1 MQSKVKR
8 QTELDI
14 LRLFATLAV
23 ILMHADG
30 HPYLK
35 NNLDPKAHSMFIAAL
50 VWCVPAFF
58 MISGRFFLDPS
69 REVTAKKILS
79 KYIPRII
86 TAFLVWSAIYVLY
99 YIFSG
104 AYAGLNIWGICTQF
118 IDGPYHFWFLYSL
131 LGLYLLTPILRKVA
145 SDKKVLQYFLILFL
159 IFNLIYE
166 YLVYIPKIGAI
177 INTLAGKID
186 IGIVGY
192 VGYFV
197 LGYFLYSIRKDI
209 NTKTEVFIYV
219 LGATSLVATVIL
231 EGKISSELQG
241 EDFVK
246 QYLKPNV
253 IIFSAAIYVFFIK
266 RVAQHSFSERA
277 QQLLAKL
284 TELSFGVYI
293 LHALVNELLAFIPLP
308 QPVRFPYLV
317 LILLSIFIYLIGLF
331 LTWLIRK
338 IPYLGKKIT

>member
-118 IDGPYHFWFLYSL
+118 VDGPYHFWFLYSL
-131 LGLYLLTPILRKVA
+131 FGLYLLTPILRKIT

-166 YLVYIPKIGAI
+166 YLVYIPKIGEI

-197 LGYFLYSIRKDI
+197 LGYFLYSIKKNI
-209 NTKTEVFIYV
+209 NAKTEVFIYV
-219 LGATSLVATVIL
+219 LGAASLVATVIL
-231 EGKISSELQG
+231 EGEISPELQ
-241 EDFVK
+241 EENFIK

-253 IIFSAAIYVFFIK
+253 IVFSAAIYIFFIQ
-266 RVAQHSFSERA
+266 RVAQHPFSERA

-293 LHALVNELLAFIPLP
+293 LHALINELFSFITLP
-308 QPVRFPYLV
+308 QSIGFSYIIW
-317 LILLSIFIYLIGLF
+317 ILLSISIFFISLF

-338 IPYLGKKIT
+338 IPYVGKKIT